1 MSKRV
6 GRLYGIGALARRT
19 GLSVRTIRFWSD
31 SGLVPPTQRSAA
43 GHRLFDAAAMARLEL
58 VATLRQLDVGLDAIR
73 SVLARKTTIAAVA
86 GVHARAIEAEIE
98 ALRVRRAVLVAIAER
113 EPTTEEMRL
122 MHDVARMSAVE
133 RQRLVDD
140 FVAETF
146 GDGAEPSGLS
156 GRMQQLTPA
165 LPENPTAEQVRA
177 WIDVAELLLDPG
189 FRDRVREMADAG
201 RGAAATD
208 VLHQDTGQSFYVA
221 VTTHAGAAL
230 AGGVDPGSIEA
241 ERIVQRILPAVGL
254 AERAKV
260 AEQLA
265 TFTDSRVDRYWRLVG
280 VVNGWPEQPSH
291 LPAFQW
297 LQAALHARGE
307 FA

>member
-31 SGLVPPTQRSAA
+31 SGLVPPTQRSSA

-86 GVHARAIEAEIE
+86 DVHARAIEAEIE

-133 RQRLVDD
+133 R
-140 FVAETF
+140 
-146 GDGAEPSGLS
+146 
-156 GRMQQLTPA
+156 
-165 LPENPTAEQVRA
+165 PTCQ
-177 WIDVAELLLDPG
+177 
-189 FRDRVREMADAG
+189 
-201 RGAAATD
+201 
-208 VLHQDTGQSFYVA
+208 
-221 VTTHAGAAL
+221 
-230 AGGVDPGSIEA
+230 
-241 ERIVQRILPAVGL
+241 
-254 AERAKV
+254 
-260 AEQLA
+260 
-265 TFTDSRVDRYWRLVG
+265 
-280 VVNGWPEQPSH
+280 
-291 LPAFQW
+291 
-297 LQAALHARGE
+297 
-307 FA
+307 